1 MTLVFLFSSQC
12 IAEPGIKLVGKLFYL
27 LPPFRVYVVV
37 AKLFDDTER
46 SDGVAGQWVFL
57 YFGRTVESDDI
68 QRLIDLDRVGIAIA
82 IECNSP
88 FCQPANLVNSRHVV
102 VEEVVTVSP
111 CKVITIITEAGWREK
126 DIASYDLKKDGK

>member
-12 IAEPGIKLVGKLFYL
+12 ITESGVKLVGKLFHFFFLFGQY
-27 LPPFRVYVVV
+27 RAVVE
-37 AKLFDDTER
+37 LFDDTER

-68 QRLIDLDRVGIAIA
+68 QRLIDLDRVGIAVA

-88 FCQPANLVNSRHVV
+88 FRQPTNLVNSRHVII
-102 VEEVVTVSP
+102 EEVVTVSP
-111 CKVITIITEAGWREK
+111 CKVITIFTEAGWREK

>member
-1 MTLVFLFSSQC
+1 MTLVFLFSSQR

-27 LPPFRVYVVV
+27 LPFRFHCVVV
-37 AKLFDDTER
+37 KLFDDTER

-88 FCQPANLVNSRHVV
+88 FRQSANLINSRHVI

-111 CKVITIITEAGWREK
+111 CKVITIFTEAGWREK
-126 DIASYDLKKDGK
+126 NIAPYDLKENGK